1 MGDADVFDDLPES
14 ASWAHEGAR
23 VGFENVFI
31 RETSRGRRFSGHTA
45 AVEEQR
51 PWTVRYEI
59 GVDGRWRTRTA
70 EVWVWNRPAAS
81 RTSLRHDGSGRWT
94 INGAHAP
101 HLDCC
106 MDVDLESSACT
117 NTLPVHRL
125 GSDTHPREAPAAY
138 VRVDGVVE
146 RLEQTYRRNADGRSY
161 DYRAPRFD
169 FAARLEYDRHGLVLR
184 YPGIATRVLGRP
196 PDVLGTTFARHGRFS
211 S

>member
-1 MGDADVFDDLPES
+1 MRDADVFDELPES
-14 ASWAHEGAR
+14 ASWVHEGAR
-23 VGFENVFI
+23 VGFETVFI
-31 RETSRGRRFSGHTA
+31 RATPRGRRFSGHTA
-45 AVEEQR
+45 AVEDQR

-70 EVWVWNRPAAS
+70 EVWVWNQPAAS
-81 RTSLRHDGSGRWT
+81 RTSLRHNGSGRWT
-94 INGAHAP
+94 VDGAHAP
-101 HLDCC
+101 HLDGC

-125 GSDTHPREAPAAY
+125 GSDTQPHEAPAAY

-169 FAARLEYDRHGLVLR
+169 FAARLQYDRHGLVLE
-184 YPGIATRVLGRP
+184 YPGIARRLR
-196 PDVLGTTFARHGRFS
+196 
-211 S
+211 